1 MIIRG
6 LQGRPGQFE
15 EDVPPV
21 KQPALEFKESVFTL
35 DEREKALLGS
45 TLTLSS
51 LSLSREMDF
60 SCRIHDAFLTLE
72 GHAAGGTGAVSWE
85 VSTRVKGTLISD
97 FQ

>member
-21 KQPALEFKESVFTL
+21 KKPALDFKESVFTL

-60 SCRIHDAFLTLE
+60 SCRIHDAFLTSCESPSEPRVLLVP
-72 GHAAGGTGAVSWE
+72 AVDSVVMVTCIW
-85 VSTRVKGTLISD
+85 SND
-97 FQ
+97 